1 MNREN
6 IKSGLFLLW
15 NYAGGMVTSPF
26 SEPVKVLET
35 EVKNVFGK
43 DCFVVYRL
51 TDNVVLDINYSRAD
65 EFAILPENEKEKLT
79 LILKEIT
86 SLKRFKEVMNSYRD
100 EYELIQ
106 KIITI

>member
-15 NYAGGMVTSPF
+15 NYAGGMVSSPF

-35 EVKNVFGK
+35 EAKNVFGK

-51 TDNVVLDINYSRAD
+51 ADNVVLDINYSRAE
-65 EFAILPENEKEKLT
+65 EFTILPENEKEKLT
-79 LILKEIT
+79 LILKEIA
-86 SLKRFKEVMNSYRD
+86 SSKRFKEMINSCRN
-100 EYELIQ
+100 EYEFMQ